1 MRKIPKKLIAS
12 RLAKKIQNLLKS
24 HKLEIVIV
32 TGSVG
37 KTSTKVAIGKLLST
51 EHQVRFSEDS
61 YNTDIGLPL
70 SFFGLKVPT
79 PLWDPTGWHRI
90 FQKINS
96 MSKNYPYD
104 TVVLEMA
111 DDELE
116 DMLKLLKFI
125 KPKYSVVTAVAP
137 VHLEWTISMDKIIH
151 DNWKI
156 ASGASNIIYNADQPE
171 LAALGSKTK
180 KATGFGLKN
189 GDFRFGSISRNLKGY
204 LVAELSLPDGK
215 FEITTKMIGKHN
227 LGSLLAA
234 ASVAS
239 KMGMPGGKIAKG
251 LSRIEGVNGRMK
263 LLAGVNDSRIIDD
276 SYNASPKAVCSALDA
291 LAEIPAGKRIAVLG
305 SMVELG
311 DASDSEH
318 YMVGKYA
325 AKKADMLVTIGKNAE
340 VHTVSGAK
348 DAGMSPDDIK
358 IFKTPY
364 EAGHF
369 LKRIIGK
376 KDLVLVKGS
385 QNGIFTEEATRIL
398 LDPSLNPK
406 DILVRQSQDWK
417 RKKRK
422 AFGL

>member
-1 MRKIPKKLIAS
+1 MRKIPKKLVAS
-12 RLAKKIQNLLKS
+12 RLAKKIQKVLKT
-24 HKLEIVIV
+24 HEVEIVIV

-79 PLWDPTGWHRI
+79 PLWDPSAWHRV
-90 FQKINS
+90 FQKINTI
-96 MSKNYPYD
+96 SKNYPYEI
-104 TVVLEMA
+104 VVLEMA

-116 DMLKLLKFI
+116 DMLKFLKFI
-125 KPKYSVVTAVAP
+125 KPKYSVLTAVAP
-137 VHLEWTISMDKIIH
+137 VHLERTISIDKIIR

-156 ASGASNIIYNADQPE
+156 ASGASNIIYNADQPA
-171 LAALGSKTK
+171 LAALGSKSK

-189 GDFRFGSISRNLKGY
+189 GAVRFGNISRNSKGY

-215 FEITTKMIGKHN
+215 FEITTKMIGLHS

-239 KMGMPGGKIAKG
+239 KMAMPGSKIAKG

-263 LLAGVNDSRIIDD
+263 LLAGANGSRIIDD
-276 SYNASPKAVCSALDA
+276 SYNASPKAVCSALDT
-291 LAEIPAGKRIAVLG
+291 LAEIPAGRRIAVLG

-311 DASDSEH
+311 DASDAEH
-318 YMVGKYA
+318 YKVGKYA
-325 AKKADMLVTIGKNAE
+325 AKKADMLITIGKNAE
-340 VHTVSGAK
+340 IHMVTGAK

-369 LKRIIGK
+369 LKRIIDK

-385 QNGIFTEEATRIL
+385 QNGIFLEEAVRIL

-406 DILVRQSQDWK
+406 DFVVRQSKTWK